1 MKRLL
6 LISLFSFFSSLVFC
20 QFQAKMSYTLSN
32 EARIYTVY
40 SDLHQYRYEFVENGE
55 KGVVIVKPGVNQTFI
70 LMPAKMNF
78 IKTTCDDFNS
88 LMNDPVQAS
97 LHFKE
102 SQKEKLV
109 GNEQM
114 NGYNCAKKE
123 YYMVYHDPDKEVIV
137 YTVWFSKDLNFPVR
151 IENHVRKNNYML
163 LSDVKKWVPQKNYFE
178 VPEGY
183 TEMKE

>member
-1 MKRLL
+1 MSFIEFGDLKYKHHETSFTYFFVFFFFLTCLL
-6 LISLFSFFSSLVFC
+6 PVPG
-20 QFQAKMSYTLSN
+20 KSYTLNN

-55 KGVVIVKPGVNQTFI
+55 KGVVIVKPEVNQTFI

-88 LMNDPVQAS
+88 LLNDPVQAS

-114 NGYNCAKKE
+114 KGCNYKQKE
-123 YYMVYHDPDKEVIV
+123 Q
-137 YTVWFSKDLNFPVR
+137 FKDTN
-151 IENHVRKNNYML
+151 
-163 LSDVKKWVPQKNYFE
+163 
-178 VPEGY
+178 
-183 TEMKE
+183 T